1 MKRLGK
7 NTAWTV
13 GVLSMLLL
21 ASACSNDNDS
31 KNASASPSASSP
43 PAATA
48 SASPEASSPSEPSPS
63 ASPSAPASSSN
74 EQKKLEG
81 TGVYNGQVDNHSI
94 EIEFNGEPTVFQ
106 IGSDVSD
113 RISNWNEGI
122 KIKFEYTESNID
134 SGGQTFKQYTIV
146 TIDKQ

>member
-21 ASACSNDNDS
+21 ASACSNDNGS

-63 ASPSAPASSSN
+63 ASASAPASSSN